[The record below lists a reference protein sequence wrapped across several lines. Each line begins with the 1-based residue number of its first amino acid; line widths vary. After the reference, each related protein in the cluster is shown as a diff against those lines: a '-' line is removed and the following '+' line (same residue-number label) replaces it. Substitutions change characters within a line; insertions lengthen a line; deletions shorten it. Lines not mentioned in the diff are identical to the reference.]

1 MGAGTGVGFAYLPNK
16 KIFFSETTDAVLH
29 YCCLLTIIGCRY
41 LTDRLEVYIMSKAKP
56 APKQAPKAAPK
67 GGKKK

>member
-1 MGAGTGVGFAYLPNK
+1 MGAGTGVLPTYLPNK
-16 KIFFSETTDAVLH
+16 KNFFETTDSLLH
-29 YCCLLTIIGCRY
+29 YCRLMTNIGCRN
-41 LTDRLEVYIMSKAKP
+41 LTDRLEVLTMAKKP